1 LDGGLK
7 GRLQARLPAT
17 QVDRLLAMNGQSQ
30 GPGCRPSGCQPAPQK
45 AVHILLAVLC
55 GVFALQA
62 QPSDALLR
70 DYTKPAPVASIFKP
84 YLWRPIQG
92 PDLTNGKDVPL
103 VVQDGKL
110 RLSMEQLV
118 AAVVENNLTIA
129 AARYY
134 PMIGQT
140 DLMRARSGSSPR
152 GVDAT
157 TIPSGVFAGAEGG
170 SILSSAGGGGGGSSN
185 PGGITGSA
193 GRVSISPS
201 GVFDPSFRMSYSYD
215 HTNSPLNT
223 LVVAGVPAVTNAT
236 GAFSWS
242 YGQAFSSGTS
252 FTVSYAMQHQSS
264 TQEHLLF
271 NPDVTPGFTA
281 TVSQQ
286 LLNGFGF
293 AVNRAL
299 IKVAEN
305 EQKIERES
313 FHQQV
318 NVALAAAKNAYWD
331 LVAAREAV
339 HAAESALSAARQLAA
354 DNQKQLDAGTM
365 APLDVATAQSQA
377 AASQRDLII
386 AQTNLQQSELQL
398 KTVFSKNLDE
408 PLASATIEPTDSF
421 PDPAQVILPSLQ
433 EATAIALANRP
444 EVPVAQGNI
453 QSQKDA
459 MPFIRN
465 ALTPNV
471 NVFALVTTVGLYN
484 VFGTSLWESIRFKYP
499 EVAFGVTVSFPL
511 RNRQAQ
517 ADEIRSRLEMNQSQD
532 TLVRTKSQ
540 IEVDVENA
548 LIGLTNSNAQVK
560 AAVEAVRLEHENLD
574 GEQKKLTAGLATP
587 YDVVLAQRDLLTAE
601 LAEVQARDSYAKAKV
616 AWDQALGLTL
626 ESSHVS
632 LDEMLRGRVNTR

>member
-1 LDGGLK
+1 
-7 GRLQARLPAT
+7 
-17 QVDRLLAMNGQSQ
+17 M
-30 GPGCRPSGCQPAPQK
+30 
-45 AVHILLAVLC
+45 H
-55 GVFALQA
+55 
-62 QPSDALLR
+62 
-70 DYTKPAPVASIFKP
+70 
-84 YLWRPIQG
+84 G
-92 PDLTNGKDVPL
+92 PDLANGKEAPL

-110 RLSMEQLV
+110 RLSMAQLV

-129 AARYY
+129 SARYY
-134 PMIGQT
+134 PWIGQT
-140 DLMRARSGSSPR
+140 DLMRARSGASPR

-170 SILSSAGGGGGGSSN
+170 SILGTAGGSGGGSSN

-201 GVFDPSFRMSYSYD
+201 GLFDPSFRMSYSLD
-215 HTNSPLNT
+215 HTSSPLNT
-223 LVVAGVPAVTNAT
+223 VVVAGVPSVTNTT

-242 YGQAFSSGTS
+242 YVQAFSSGTS
-252 FTVSYAMQHQSS
+252 FTVSYAMQHQKS

-286 LLNGFGF
+286 MLNGFGF

-318 NVALAAAKNAYWD
+318 NAALASAKNAYWD
-331 LVAAREAV
+331 LVAARESV
-339 HAAESALSAARQLAA
+339 RAAEAALDAARQLAS

-365 APLDVATAQSQA
+365 APLDVETALSQA
-377 AASQRDLII
+377 AASRRDLII
-386 AQTNLQQSELQL
+386 AQTNLQNAELQL
-398 KTVFSKNLDE
+398 KTMFSKNLDE
-408 PLASATIEPTDSF
+408 PLASATVEPTDPF
-421 PDPAQVILPSLQ
+421 PDPSQVILPSLR

-444 EVPVAQGNI
+444 EVPVAEGNI
-453 QSQKDA
+453 KSQKDA

-465 ALTPNV
+465 ALNPNV
-471 NVFALVTTVGLYN
+471 NLFALVTTVGLYN
-484 VFGTSLWESIRFKYP
+484 VFGTSLWDAVRFKYP
-499 EVAFGVTVSFPL
+499 EVAFGVTVSFPI

-517 ADEIRSRLEMNQSQD
+517 ADEIRSRLELNQSQD

-548 LIGLTNSNAQVK
+548 LIGLTNTNAQVR
-560 AAVEAVRLEHENLD
+560 AAVEAVRSAKETLD
-574 GEQKKLTAGLATP
+574 GQQKRLDAGLATP
-587 YDVVLAQRDLLTAE
+587 YDVVLAQRDWLTAQ

-616 AWDQALGLTL
+616 TWDQALGVTL
-626 ESSHVS
+626 ESSKVS
-632 LDEMLRGRVNTR
+632 LDDVLRGRVSTK

>member
-1 LDGGLK
+1 MMRGL
-7 GRLQARLPAT
+7 
-17 QVDRLLAMNGQSQ
+17 
-30 GPGCRPSGCQPAPQK
+30 
-45 AVHILLAVLC
+45 ILGVLC
-55 GVFALQA
+55 GVCAAGA
-62 QPSDALLR
+62 QPSDAALP
-70 DYTKPAPVASIFKP
+70 DYSRPAPVVSIFKP
-84 YLWRPIQG
+84 YLWRPMQG
-92 PDLTNGKDVPL
+92 PDLANSKDAPL

-110 RLSMEQLV
+110 RLSMAQLV

-129 AARYY
+129 SARYY
-134 PMIGQT
+134 PWIGQT
-140 DLMRARSGSSPR
+140 DLIRARSGASPR
-152 GVDAT
+152 GVDAA

-170 SILSSAGGGGGGSSN
+170 SILSSAGGSGGGSSN

-193 GRVSISPS
+193 GRVSVSPS
-201 GVFDPSFRMSYSYD
+201 GLFDPSFRMSYSLD
-215 HTNSPLNT
+215 HTSSPLNT
-223 LVVAGVPAVTNAT
+223 LVVAGVPSVTNTT

-242 YGQAFSSGTS
+242 YAQAFSSGTS
-252 FTVSYAMQHQSS
+252 FAVSYAMQNQKS
-264 TQEHLLF
+264 TQEHLVF
-271 NPDVTPGFTA
+271 NPDITPGFTA

-318 NVALAAAKNAYWD
+318 NAALAAAKSAYWD
-331 LVAAREAV
+331 LVAARESV
-339 HAAESALSAARQLAA
+339 GAAEAALDAARQLAS

-365 APLDVATAQSQA
+365 APLDVETAQSQA
-377 AASQRDLII
+377 AASRRDLII
-386 AQTNLQQSELQL
+386 AQTNLQNAELQL
-398 KTVFSKNLDE
+398 KTTFSKNLDE
-408 PLASATIEPTDSF
+408 PLASATIEPTDAF
-421 PDPAQVILPSLQ
+421 PDPSQVILPSLR
-433 EATAIALANRP
+433 EATAIAMANRP
-444 EVPVAQGNI
+444 EVPVAEGNI
-453 QSQKDA
+453 KSEKDA

-499 EVAFGVTVSFPL
+499 EVAFGVTVSFPI

-540 IEVDVENA
+540 IEVDVQNA
-548 LIGLTNSNAQVK
+548 LIGLTNSNAQVR
-560 AAVEAVRLEHENLD
+560 AAMEAVRSAKETLD
-574 GEQKKLTAGLATP
+574 GQQKKLAAGLATP
-587 YDVVLAQRDLLTAE
+587 YDVVLAQRDWLTAQ

-616 AWDQALGLTL
+616 TWDQALGVTL
-626 ESSHVS
+626 ESSNVS
-632 LDEMLRGRVNTR
+632 LDDVLRGRVSTK

>member
-1 LDGGLK
+1 MTRGF
-7 GRLQARLPAT
+7 
-17 QVDRLLAMNGQSQ
+17 
-30 GPGCRPSGCQPAPQK
+30 
-45 AVHILLAVLC
+45 LLAVLC
-55 GVFALQA
+55 CACALQA
-62 QPSDALLR
+62 QPPAPPLP
-70 DYTKPAPVASIFKP
+70 DYSRPAPVSSIFKP
-84 YLWRPIQG
+84 YLWHPIEG
-92 PDLTNGKDVPL
+92 ANLMNSPDVPL
-103 VVQDGKL
+103 VVEDGKL
-110 RLSMEQLV
+110 RLSMAQLV
-118 AAVVENNLTIA
+118 AAVVANNLTIA
-129 AARYY
+129 SARYY
-134 PMIGQT
+134 PWIGQT

-170 SILSSAGGGGGGSSN
+170 SILGTAGGSGGGSSN

-193 GRVSISPS
+193 GRVSVSPS
-201 GVFDPSFRMSYSYD
+201 GVFDPTFRMSYSLD
-215 HTNSPLNT
+215 HTASPLNT
-223 LVVAGVPAVTNAT
+223 LVVAGVPSVTTTT

-242 YGQAFSSGTS
+242 YVQAFSTGTS
-252 FTVSYAMQHQSS
+252 FTVSYAMQQQKS

-271 NPDVTPGFTA
+271 DPDFTPGFTA

-286 LLNGFGF
+286 MLNGFGF

-299 IKVAEN
+299 INVAKN

-318 NVALAAAKNAYWD
+318 NAALATAKNAYWD

-339 HAAESALSAARQLAA
+339 TAAESALRAAQHLAA
-354 DNQKQLDAGTM
+354 DNQRQLNAGTM

-386 AQTNLQQSELQL
+386 AQTNLQNAELQL
-398 KTVFSKNLDE
+398 KTMITKNLDE

-421 PDPAQVILPSLQ
+421 PDPSTVILPSLQ
-433 EATAIALANRP
+433 EATAIAQANRP
-444 EVPVAQGNI
+444 EIPVALGNI
-453 QSQKDA
+453 QSEKDA

-484 VFGTSLWESIRFKYP
+484 VFGTSLWESVRFKYP
-499 EVAFGVTVSFPL
+499 EFSFGVTVSFPL

-517 ADEIRSRLEMNQSQD
+517 ADEVRSRLEMNQAQD

-540 IEVDVENA
+540 IEVDVQNA
-548 LIGLTNSNAQVK
+548 MIGLTNSNAQVK
-560 AAVEAVRLEHENLD
+560 AAVEAVRLSQQNLD
-574 GEQKKLTAGLATP
+574 GMEKRLTAGLATP
-587 YDVVLAQRDLLTAE
+587 YDVVLAQRDVLTAQ

-616 AWDQALGLTL
+616 TWDQALGLTL

-632 LDEMLRGRVNTR
+632 LDDVLRGRVSTK